1 MWWEGGQVGGFGCGL
16 IADVLENHIST
27 PDVSAR
33 ASVMILLLR
42 AIPTMWG
49 EGVEL
54 GVHGAGGEVLSLL
67 EGAHIRMVLADL
79 DVNLEETDP
88 RQAGLPLDVA
98 LLVL

>member
-1 MWWEGGQVGGFGCGL
+1 
-16 IADVLENHIST
+16 
-27 PDVSAR
+27 
-33 ASVMILLLR
+33 
-42 AIPTMWG
+42 MWG

-79 DVNLEETDP
+79 DVDLEETDP